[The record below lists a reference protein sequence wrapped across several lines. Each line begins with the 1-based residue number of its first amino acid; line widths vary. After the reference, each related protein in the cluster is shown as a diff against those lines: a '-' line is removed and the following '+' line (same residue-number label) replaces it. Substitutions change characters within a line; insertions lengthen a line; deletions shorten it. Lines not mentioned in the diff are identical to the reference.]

1 MRLNQLDK
9 TYSQLG
15 RRLYSAGQAFLRA
28 MLDLLVLEDHELGG
42 GLTSG
47 WLGRFYLAEMRLLW
61 IKMGRFTPSEWSRPR
76 PP

>member
-1 MRLNQLDK
+1 M
-9 TYSQLG
+9 LG
-15 RRLYSAGQAFLRA
+15 
-28 MLDLLVLEDHELGG
+28 LLVLEDHELGG

-61 IKMGRFTPSEWSRPR
+61 IKMGRFTPSGRSQAR